1 MLSRNGARIEGHVQE
16 LFHEEAQ
23 QVCHRAIAFPKIL
36 PPHSWSPLWQGNRN
50 EVTKLP
56 FVLLC
61 TSEECDIERERGDLI
76 SRGQEEAVA
85 IGKNCSF
92 PGVSDLGSSNSGK
105 PLCPKS
111 QSPTSP

>member
-1 MLSRNGARIEGHVQE
+1 MSQSHCLSQNSTSTLLVTSVAREQ
-16 LFHEEAQ
+16 
-23 QVCHRAIAFPKIL
+23 
-36 PPHSWSPLWQGNRN
+36 